1 MERLIERE
9 IIAEARKRLA
19 KHSQNAFYIHKYRQ
33 SYIKRTGKRAKKP
46 AISPPKSWNFNN
58 HFDPRYCI
66 NHARFIAR
74 GVWRSL
80 QHGEYKP
87 RTALRHEFPKADGGT
102 RTIDAFSIPDAAVAS
117 IFIRNLRQRNAKIFS
132 DSSFAYQEGKTP
144 LDAVFKVRSILG
156 AEKIFISQYD
166 FSKFFDNI
174 HHNHIEEM
182 LEKGSHFLTTHME
195 RNVIQSIL
203 KHDYFINGETKTRSR
218 GTPQGNSISL
228 FVSNMAAHT
237 LDIELSKISGCFSR
251 FADDSI
257 VVNFSYEDAL
267 KCAVAY
273 KEFSQKSGVSINNE
287 KSTGIR
293 ILSKQEAEMRH
304 ISSFTFLSYKFTPDA
319 VFVSDKSIRTIK
331 ARCAKVVY
339 MHLLLHPRRAGKVS
353 PKRVG
358 GNFYDWD
365 LVTCINELRKYI
377 YGKMSQGTLDRY
389 LSGDV
394 DLKNVQ
400 GAVSYFSLVEAGDQ
414 FRKLDGWLIDI
425 LHRALAERA
434 KIIHSM
440 SPQKCYT
447 VASKAQ
453 LLDGSWYKKKFPP
466 METRAPSF
474 FSAWRAGRK
483 SLARHGLGGV
493 DAVGMGYSY
502 DD

>member
-19 KHSQNAFYIHKYRQ
+19 KHSQKAFYIHKYRQ
-33 SYIKRTGKRAKKP
+33 SYVKRTGRRAKKP
-46 AISPPKSWNFNN
+46 TISTPNSWGFDK

-80 QHGEYKP
+80 QNGDYKP
-87 RTALRHEFPKADGGT
+87 RAALRHEFPKADGGT
-102 RTIDAFSIPDAAVAS
+102 RNIDAFSIPDAVVAT

-156 AEKIFISQYD
+156 ADKVFISQYD

-174 HHNHIEEM
+174 HHHHIEEM
-182 LEKGSHFLTTHME
+182 LKKGSPFLTTHME
-195 RNVIQSIL
+195 RSVIRSIL
-203 KHDYFINGETKTRSR
+203 KHDYSINGVIETRSR

-228 FVSNMAAHT
+228 FVSNVAAHT
-237 LDIELSKISGCFSR
+237 LDVELSKISSSFAR

-267 KCAVAY
+267 KCAAVY
-273 KEFSQKSGVSINNE
+273 KDFSQKSGVNINDK
-287 KSTGIR
+287 KSTGVR
-293 ILSKQEAEMRH
+293 ILSEHNAEMRH
-304 ISSFTFLSYKFTPDA
+304 ISNFTFLSYKFTPSA
-319 VFVSDKSIRTIK
+319 VFVSDKSIRAIK
-331 ARCAKVVY
+331 AKCAKIIY

-353 PKRVG
+353 PKRIG
-358 GNFYDWD
+358 RDFYDWD
-365 LVTCINELRKYI
+365 LVTCINELRKYT
-377 YGKMSQGTLDRY
+377 YGKMSQSTLDQY
-389 LSGDV
+389 LCGDI
-394 DLKNVQ
+394 DLKNIQ
-400 GAVSYFSLVEAGDQ
+400 GAVSYFSLVESGDQ
-414 FRKLDGWLIDI
+414 FRELDGWLIDI

-434 KIIHSM
+434 KLINSTSSRTLH
-440 SPQKCYT
+440 T
-447 VASKAQ
+447 VASKDQ
-453 LLDGSWYKKKFPP
+453 LIDGSWYKKKVPL

-474 FSAWRAGRK
+474 FSAWRASRK
-483 SLARHGLGGV
+483 SLTRHGLGGV

>member
-9 IIAEARKRLA
+9 IIAEGKKRLA
-19 KHSQNAFYIHKYRQ
+19 KHSQNAFYIHRYRQ
-33 SYIKRTGKRAKKP
+33 IYIKRTGKRAKKP
-46 AISPPKSWNFNN
+46 AIATPKSWDFDK

-80 QHGEYKP
+80 QNGEYKP

-102 RTIDAFSIPDAAVAS
+102 RNIDAFSIPDAVVAS
-117 IFIRNLRQRNAKIFS
+117 IFLRNLRQRNAKIFS

-144 LDAVFKVRSILG
+144 LDAVLRVRSILG

-174 HHNHIEEM
+174 NHQHIEVM
-182 LEKGSHFLTTHME
+182 LEKESPFLTSHME
-195 RNVIQSIL
+195 RQVIRSIL
-203 KHDYFINGETKTRSR
+203 THDYYLNGITEARSR

-237 LDIELSKISGCFSR
+237 LDTELSKISGSFAR

-267 KCAVAY
+267 DCAEAY
-273 KEFSQKSGVSINNE
+273 KNYSTMSGVSINDK

-293 ILSKQEAEMRH
+293 ILSNHDAEMRH
-304 ISSFTFLSYKFTPDA
+304 ISSFNFLSYKFTPDA
-319 VFVSDKSIRTIK
+319 VFVSDKSIKTIK
-331 ARCAKVVY
+331 SRCAKIVY
-339 MHLLLHPRRAGKVS
+339 MHLLLHPRRAGTVS

-358 GNFYDWD
+358 QGFYDWD
-365 LVTCINELRKYI
+365 LVTCVNELRKYI
-377 YGKMSQGTLDRY
+377 YGRMSQSTLDRY
-389 LSGDV
+389 LDGNI
-394 DLKNVQ
+394 DLKNIQ
-400 GAVSYFSLVEAGDQ
+400 GAVSYFSLVEVGDQ
-414 FRKLDGWLIDI
+414 FRELDGWLIDI
-425 LHRALAERA
+425 LRRALAKRA
-434 KIIHSM
+434 KIINSKF
-440 SPQKCYT
+440 SRNPYA
-447 VASKAQ
+447 VASRDQ
-453 LLDGSWYKKKFPP
+453 LIDGSWYKKTILP

-474 FSAWRAGRK
+474 FSAWRACRK

-493 DAVGMGYSY
+493 DMVGMGYSY